1 MTSRAE
7 KIDRFPNKININVSK
22 IQNLV
27 RILRIN
33 FVNNGRFVFLSLS
46 YGRKVQDRN
55 H

>member
-27 RILRIN
+27 RIQWIII
-33 FVNNGRFVFLSLS
+33 VNNASFVSLSLS
-46 YGRKVQDRN
+46 FVS
-55 H
+55 